1 MPRRNS
7 PAPLTFLLTFVLMA
21 AFAAYGQ
28 APATQPPS
36 QQQPAQGQAAS
47 PDQSAV
53 DEPLQP
59 EELAVPSNKSTEAAR
74 APAAAPAPAPA
85 NPPGGTAPA
94 TAANTRP
101 QPGAPAGGAPT
112 ANAPT
117 SGAQIQQEGS
127 QFRLRKN
134 VEEVVLHA
142 TVVDDK
148 QRLVTNLDRSAFTVM
163 EDGQPQAITQFRH
176 EDVPVAVG
184 IVIDNSGSMRLKR
197 SAVNTAALN
206 FVRSSN
212 PQDEVFIVNFDTDAY
227 LDADFTSSIPKLQ
240 EGLEKIVA
248 KGGTALYDAVFA
260 AATHLEKK
268 AKLEKRVLLLV
279 TDGWDNAST
288 LSLEQAVQSVQTENA
303 PTIYTVG
310 ILDEEGK
317 KKGKR
322 ALKELAE
329 QTGGVAFFP
338 RHLTEVDSITR
349 AIARDI
355 RNQYSIGYK
364 KDPTKSTGYRTVKVL
379 ARANGYKSL
388 QVRTRSGYF
397 PGQEQAQNSQNK

>member
-1 MPRRNS
+1 M
-7 PAPLTFLLTFVLMA
+7 V
-21 AFAAYGQ
+21 
-28 APATQPPS
+28 
-36 QQQPAQGQAAS
+36 
-47 PDQSAV
+47 V
-53 DEPLQP
+53 
-59 EELAVPSNKSTEAAR
+59 R
-74 APAAAPAPAPA
+74 A
-85 NPPGGTAPA
+85 
-94 TAANTRP
+94 
-101 QPGAPAGGAPT
+101 
-112 ANAPT
+112 
-117 SGAQIQQEGS
+117 
-127 QFRLRKN
+127 
-134 VEEVVLHA
+134 EEVVLHA

-148 QRLVTNLDRSAFTVM
+148 QRLVTNLDKSAFTVM

-176 EDVPVAVG
+176 EDVPVSVG

-212 PQDEVFIVNFDTDAY
+212 PQDEVFVVNFDTDAY
-227 LDADFTSSIPKLQ
+227 LDTDFTNSIPKLQ

-338 RHLTEVDSITR
+338 RDLTEVDSITR

-355 RNQYSIGYK
+355 RNQYIIGYK
-364 KDPTKSTGYRTVKVL
+364 KDPNKSAGYRSVKVV
-379 ARANGYKSL
+379 ARANGYKNL

-397 PGQEQAQNSQNK
+397 PGQEQAQNQNK

>member
-1 MPRRNS
+1 M
-7 PAPLTFLLTFVLMA
+7 
-21 AFAAYGQ
+21 
-28 APATQPPS
+28 
-36 QQQPAQGQAAS
+36 
-47 PDQSAV
+47 
-53 DEPLQP
+53 
-59 EELAVPSNKSTEAAR
+59 PSNKSTEAAR
-74 APAAAPAPAPA
+74 APAPAPAPA
-85 NPPGGTAPA
+85 TNPPAANTPA
-94 TAANTRP
+94 TTATNTRP
-101 QPGAPAGGAPT
+101 QPGAPAGAPRAT
-112 ANAPT
+112 APGT
-117 SGAQIQQEGS
+117 GSDIQQEGS
-127 QFRLRKN
+127 GFRLRKN

-148 QRLVTNLDRSAFTVM
+148 QRLVTNLDKAAFTVM
-163 EDGQPQAITQFRH
+163 EDGQPQVITQFRH

-338 RHLTEVDSITR
+338 RDLTEVDSITR

-355 RNQYSIGYK
+355 RNQYIIGYK

-397 PGQEQAQNSQNK
+397 PGQEQAKNSQDK